1 MTAAGL
7 VLKLT
12 AKAAAFYLKA
22 KQMRKVAEHKRHFMS
37 IETGGNAIKYQLMNE
52 AEPLPWDTGYITT
65 EDLYR
70 LKQSFVVA

>member
-1 MTAAGL
+1 MKDTFTVWAYDMRELEKAVRL
-7 VLKLT
+7 VD
-12 AKAAAFYLKA
+12 Y
-22 KQMRKVAEHKRHFMS
+22 FMS
-37 IETGGNAIKYQLMNE
+37 IETGGNAIKYQLMDE